1 MRKKSITELLET
13 SGKIVGNMAEDQANN
28 ARVMK
33 TQLVTML
40 DKSASVGELVEE
52 HHSYYLVLGLF
63 GIVVIGG
70 IVVFRKYYRAKKTHM
85 L

>member
-1 MRKKSITELLET
+1 
-13 SGKIVGNMAEDQANN
+13 MAEDQANN